1 MAKKSGKQENFIFWE
16 APEYEYHPKG
26 VSWHW
31 MSLVVAGA
39 LIIFFVWMENFLF
52 VFFIVVAWI
61 LINNLAGKFPPVWE
75 FRIDE
80 KGIAVGKEK
89 FYPYADMEGFDIH
102 KKDEEYCEL
111 VLKMKTKLRPY
122 LKINALTADEKK
134 IEKFLSRFLVREEY
148 HQSLTDV
155 FSKLIRF

>member
-39 LIIFFVWMENFLF
+39 LIIFLYGWRTSFF
-52 VFFIVVAWI
+52 FFIVVAWI

-102 KKDEEYCEL
+102 KK
-111 VLKMKTKLRPY
+111 TKN
-122 LKINALTADEKK
+122 IAN
-134 IEKFLSRFLVREEY
+134 
-148 HQSLTDV
+148 
-155 FSKLIRF
+155 